1 MRTLPFPLFYRLS
14 RFRFF
19 DFFFRKRRDSIRYDK
34 KPTSA
39 ASKAISHQPTFR
51 TKKIIKL
58 TLGIRE
64 IICQVYE
71 SLCMSGRGSF
81 KALGAR
87 APKAIVITMRQAA
100 ISRGKGRCTMSTAAE
115 FRAQKPKP
123 AQIICSFCITSLQG
137 SLYCFLNNSI
147 FQNEFF
153 ASVLT
158 PSYTIL
164 LSKDVEINIKPCE
177 ITTKK
182 YNSANNS
189 LKNCKKER
197 LLLSQKAFLFGGEAG
212 I

>member
-1 MRTLPFPLFYRLS
+1 MCCHTVIDIPRNHIRIRPV
-14 RFRFF
+14 FRVMV
-19 DFFFRKRRDSIRYDK
+19 
-34 KPTSA
+34 P
-39 ASKAISHQPTFR
+39 
-51 TKKIIKL
+51 
-58 TLGIRE
+58 
-64 IICQVYE
+64 V
-71 SLCMSGRGSF
+71 
-81 KALGAR
+81 
-87 APKAIVITMRQAA
+87 
-100 ISRGKGRCTMSTAAE
+100 
-115 FRAQKPKP
+115 
-123 AQIICSFCITSLQG
+123 
-137 SLYCFLNNSI
+137 I

-177 ITTKK
+177 ITTKN